1 MKAQPHGILNTH
13 IINAKRLGLQ
23 NVNDVYLKLI
33 LTMILAKLVTS
44 TKATI
49 IGLGIPII
57 QIKSK

>member
-1 MKAQPHGILNTH
+1 MKAQLHGILNTH